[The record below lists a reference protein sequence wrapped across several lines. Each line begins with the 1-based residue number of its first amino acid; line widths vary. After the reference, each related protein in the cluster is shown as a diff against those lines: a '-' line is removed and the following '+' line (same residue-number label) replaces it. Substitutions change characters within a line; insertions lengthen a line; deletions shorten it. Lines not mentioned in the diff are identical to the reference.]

1 MAHDVCCLD
10 HRVRYRL
17 LHSISVFGGLFMLE
31 VPLREVTGVNS
42 FPCDVYLWMAYLFVP
57 LFATP
62 LIAGTRFAWSL

>member
-1 MAHDVCCLD
+1 
-10 HRVRYRL
+10 
-17 LHSISVFGGLFMLE
+17 VFGGLFMLE